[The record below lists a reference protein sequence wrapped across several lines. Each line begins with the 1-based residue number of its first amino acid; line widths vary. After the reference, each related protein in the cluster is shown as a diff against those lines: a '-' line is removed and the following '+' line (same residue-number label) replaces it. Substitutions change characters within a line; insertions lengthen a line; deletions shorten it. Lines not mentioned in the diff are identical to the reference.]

1 MRTKQSTRRKGPP
14 AAIKAYHAHVYYDV
28 KTTRGRAA
36 RLRRRVA
43 QKFPQA
49 KLGRWHDE
57 LVGPHTQSMYQIAFP
72 AGLFATFVPWLVLNR
87 DSLAVLLHPETGD
100 DYRDHTAHACWLGT
114 QLPLRTEVLR
124 RVRAG

>member
-1 MRTKQSTRRKGPP
+1 MRIKQSTRPKRPP

-28 KTTRGRAA
+28 KTTRRRAA
-36 RLRRRVA
+36 RLRRRVG